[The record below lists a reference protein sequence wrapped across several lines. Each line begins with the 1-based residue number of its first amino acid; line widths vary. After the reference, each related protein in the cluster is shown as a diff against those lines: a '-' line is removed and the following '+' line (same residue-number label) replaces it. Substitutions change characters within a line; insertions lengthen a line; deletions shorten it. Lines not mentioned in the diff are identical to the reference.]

1 MRKVGILFTSTALS
15 LGLATS
21 VVHAQTQVGSQQDKI
36 AIEVQSA
43 ETNVSKTVFIKKLK
57 DLFPNQFNFLS
68 ENDFQLSNAHHY
80 PDDERI
86 RYDLSFHKTVDG
98 KEAYGSVTFVGT
110 DLEIESFYYEPVN
123 VKEALFPPK
132 ISKDEAQE
140 IALNLIKKLPNGTN
154 YELDKN
160 LDNYYSNQLITDPI
174 RYEFTFV
181 QKVNNIPVQ
190 DKRIQITVLGNG
202 EITQL
207 YHFSSPGDKATF
219 DDSKKVISEQTIL
232 QKIKNNLSVNLKYRI
247 NYDYSTGEQAIDL
260 VYQPTVLYGINA
272 LSGDWQTA
280 NGFSKNPPIKANIEK
295 LTANPLP
302 PKENGITVEE
312 ARAIAKQLLEIDS
325 EKVKLTIFGV
335 DEYENENGQAI
346 LNINFSYDWEY
357 GGFGSSFE
365 MNKSTGEILNY
376 HDVKSEVLRNLGE
389 TPEKGDLTQDQ
400 GEQKAIEYLK
410 QWVPSYLHQYA
421 KPIDEP
427 YLDKESGV
435 YHFTFPRVVNGI
447 LVDGNHIS
455 VSIDSNGE
463 LYSLF
468 VHHQEKGDWPSV
480 SNIISADNAKQLI
493 TDSLSLKLQYM
504 KDGSNPNSS
513 HYSIVY
519 TPIYNG
525 DESSFLDATT
535 GKWNSLYQNKEF
547 ERVTHPTAEEEL
559 NYLIQNEILKVADVS
574 QFNADASISN
584 GEALSILVKS
594 LSYFYVYEVP
604 QQENINQ
611 TFENISPNHP
621 YYQIVERAVR
631 MGILDSKDSFN
642 PNDTLTRE
650 QLAVWYVR
658 TLGLDLAARNSN
670 IFKLTIADANKVNSK
685 YVGYVA
691 LANAMEVLPAKNN
704 LFDPKGEVTYAD
716 IASSIFDLSHKLHER
731 VIPITPYY

>member
-1 MRKVGILFTSTALS
+1 MRKVGILFTSTALT

-21 VVHAQTQVGSQQDKI
+21 VHAQTQVVSPKDKI

-43 ETNVSKTVFIKKLK
+43 EANVSKSVFIKKLK

-98 KEAYGSVTFVGT
+98 KDTYGNVIFVGN

-132 ISKDEAQE
+132 ISKNEAQK

-154 YELDKN
+154 YELDQN

-174 RYEFTFV
+174 RYEFAFI
-181 QKVNNIPVQ
+181 QKVNNLPVQ
-190 DKRIQITVLGNG
+190 DKRIQISVLGNG

-207 YHFSSPGDKATF
+207 YHFSSLGDKATY
-219 DDSKKVISEQTIL
+219 DDSEKVISEQTIL
-232 QKIKNNLSVNLKYRI
+232 QKIKDNLSVNLKYLI
-247 NYDYSTGEQAIDL
+247 NYDYTTGEQTIDL
-260 VYQPTVLYGINA
+260 VYQPTIIYGLNA

-280 NGFSKNPPIKANIEK
+280 NGFSKNAPIKANVEK
-295 LTANPLP
+295 LTSNPLP

-312 ARAIAKQLLEIDS
+312 ASSIAKQLLEIDS
-325 EKVKLTIFGV
+325 DKVKLTISGV

-346 LNINFSYDWEY
+346 LNINYSYDWEY

-365 MNKSTGEILNY
+365 MNKTTGELLNY
-376 HDVKSEVLRNLGE
+376 HDIKTEVLRNVGQI
-389 TPEKGDLTQDQ
+389 PEKGDLSQDQ
-400 GEQKAIEYLK
+400 AEEKAIEYLK

-421 KPIDEP
+421 KPVDEP
-427 YLDKESGV
+427 FLDKESGV

-447 LVDGNHIS
+447 LVDGNNIS
-455 VSIDSNGE
+455 VSIDSNGG

-468 VHHQEKGDWPSV
+468 VHHQEKGDWPSI
-480 SNIISADNAKQLI
+480 SNIISADKAKQLI
-493 TDSLSLKLQYM
+493 TDTVSLKLQYM
-504 KDGSNPNSS
+504 RDVNNPNSS

-519 TPIYNG
+519 TPIYNN
-525 DESSFLDATT
+525 DDSSFLDATT
-535 GKWNSLYQNKEF
+535 GNWHSLYQNKEF

-559 NYLIQNEILKVADVS
+559 NYLIQNEILKVTDVS

-611 TFENISPNHP
+611 TFENIPPNHP
-621 YYQIVERAVR
+621 SYQIVERAVR

-642 PNDTLTRE
+642 PDDILTRE

-658 TLGLDLAARNSN
+658 TLGLDLAARNPN
-670 IFKLTIADANKVNSK
+670 IFKLSVADANKVNAK

-704 LFDPKGEVTYAD
+704 LFNPKGEVTYAE
-716 IASSIFDLSHKLHER
+716 IANSIFDLAHKIHER
-731 VIPITPYY
+731 TMPITPYY